1 LIRELKLFVAR
12 GNTYSAKIGE
22 NDDLVSATLLCCRI
36 IAYLAKYDPVFEQSL
51 GEDSGYDDE
60 DGSVTPMPM
69 II

>member
-1 LIRELKLFVAR
+1 
-12 GNTYSAKIGE
+12 
-22 NDDLVSATLLCCRI
+22 
-36 IAYLAKYDPVFEQSL
+36 LAKYDPVFEQSL